1 MTRSDCPITTALGSL
16 KLPTMKLRL
25 LLLLILAALVI
36 LPVLLLAR
44 EKPERPQA
52 PIVLTHVTIID
63 VTGGAP
69 RRDTTVVITGDR
81 ISAIGDSAKLSV
93 PADAQV
99 FDASGKFLIPGLWD
113 MHVHWYVR
121 DMFTLFIANGVTGVR
136 QMFGNSDLLRWRDQI
151 AKGSLLGPRMVVASP
166 LVDGPDPVWPNSIAV
181 SNENEGRQAVR
192 RVKEWGADFVKVY
205 ARLPRDAY
213 FGIADE
219 AQQQGITFVGHAP
232 YSVPPGEASDA
243 RQKSI
248 EHLTGILIEC
258 SSKGTELRDKLV
270 KADSGGTRGRIQ
282 ATALETYD
290 EKKAADLF
298 ARFVKNQTW
307 QCPTLTVLRGPGENP
322 WRDGRL
328 RYIPRQVQQRWQRRP
343 ANRGEGADAKRLLQK
358 EFEIVGAM
366 SKAGVPILAGTDTGN
381 PFCFPGFSLHE
392 ELALLV
398 IAGLTPVEALR
409 SATLNPA
416 KFFGLDKTLG
426 TIEQG
431 KIADLVLLD
440 ANPLQDI
447 RNTQRIYAVVS
458 NGRLFDRKALDKMLA
473 EAEGFANRNQ

>member
-1 MTRSDCPITTALGSL
+1 MKPRIV
-16 KLPTMKLRL
+16 LP
-25 LLLLILAALVI
+25 LILTVLLI

-44 EKPERPQA
+44 PKPDRTQVPLA
-52 PIVLTHVTIID
+52 LTHVTVID
-63 VTGGAP
+63 VTGGP
-69 RRDTTVVITGDR
+69 VRRDTTVLITGDR
-81 ISAIGDSAKLSV
+81 ITAIGDSASISV
-93 PADAQV
+93 PADAKEV
-99 FDASGKFLIPGLWD
+99 DATGKFLIPGLWD

-121 DMFTLFIANGVTGVR
+121 DTFTLFTANGVTGVR

-166 LVDGPDPVWPNSIAV
+166 IIDGPEPVWPNSIAV
-181 SNENEGRQAVR
+181 SNEAEGRKAVR
-192 RVKEWGADFVKVY
+192 RVKQWGADFVKVY
-205 ARLPRDAY
+205 ALLPRDAY

-219 AQQQGITFVGHAP
+219 AKQQGIAFVGHAP
-232 YSVPPGEASDA
+232 YSVSPGEASDA
-243 RQKSI
+243 GQKSI
-248 EHLTGILIEC
+248 EHLTGIMIEC
-258 SSKGTELRDKLV
+258 SDKETELRDKLV
-270 KADSGGTRGRIQ
+270 KADSPGARGRVQ

-307 QCPTLTVLRGPGENP
+307 QCPTLTVLRSSAYLGNESF
-322 WRDGRL
+322 RDGRL
-328 RYIPRQVQQRWQRRP
+328 RYIARQLQERWSRRVP
-343 ANRGEGADAKRLLQK
+343 HRIGGDNAAKQVFQK
-358 EFEIVGAM
+358 ELAIVGAM
-366 SKAGVPILAGTDTGN
+366 RKAGVPILAGTDTGN

-431 KIADLVLLD
+431 KIADLVLLN
-440 ANPLQDI
+440 ANPLEDI
-447 RNTQRIYAVVS
+447 RNTQRINAVIS
-458 NGRLFDRKALDKMLA
+458 LGRLFDREALDKMLA
-473 EAEGFANRNQ
+473 EAEGAANR